1 MFDAPSQTVQG
12 CLAIYMFQSVQEW
25 GNIFVVTNMQAE
37 GNSSLYQLGNVL
49 FNIYTHRILVDD
61 DSRLIE
67 VFMIVQRQPEHFTGT
82 FIFMTMRHGGINI
95 FSWANGGFFCDSV
108 DLCIYHRRSA
118 DIAKLKINIFS
129 WANGGFF
136 CDSVDLCIYH

>member
-37 GNSSLYQLGNVL
+37 GNSSLYQLGNVP

-82 FIFMTMRHGGINI
+82 FIFM
-95 FSWANGGFFCDSV
+95 
-108 DLCIYHRRSA
+108 RSEEHTSELQSHSF
-118 DIAKLKINIFS
+118 I
-129 WANGGFF
+129 
-136 CDSVDLCIYH
+136 